1 MEKNS
6 QTITRYHLLVFA
18 GCWLGG
24 LFDGM
29 DSTFMSAVQPK
40 AVAEL
45 LQGVSGV
52 DPNRIASI
60 INSAFLFGWMGGGV
74 LFGIIGD
81 KLGRVRSML
90 FSILLYAV
98 FTGCAGFSQTWW
110 HLALFRFLTG
120 LGIGG
125 ELVSITTFLSEVWVE
140 RSRAF
145 AIGVL
150 LTSYQAGVLV
160 AGLVTRNV
168 DHWRTVFF
176 IGALPALLTI
186 FLRLALRESEKWRT
200 SVQSSHEDLSLLG
213 EVLSPRHRRNA
224 FLGALAFG
232 GLLIGYWASLSWIP
246 QWVQSFFPASYPG
259 NIERGTTLFWQGLA
273 AVCGCA
279 SAGWLCERIGRR
291 RTIMVSYAGCFAS
304 SALLFLS
311 NHSFSNRI
319 YVQVAIL
326 GYFIGLA
333 QAVMYIYLPELFPTR
348 IRATAVG
355 FGLNAGRFATAIA
368 VLFVGTIVQQFGGY
382 GPSALFFA
390 GSYLIAVIAAYFSS
404 ETRGKGLPA

>member
-1 MEKNS
+1 MQNNS
-6 QTITRYHLLVFA
+6 GITRYHILVFA

-24 LFDGM
+24 MFDGM

-45 LQGVSGV
+45 LQGHPEL
-52 DPNRIASI
+52 DHKQIASY
-60 INSAFLFGWMGGGV
+60 INAAFLFGWMGGGII
-74 LFGIIGD
+74 FGMIGD

-98 FTGCAGFSQTWW
+98 FTGCAGFSETWW

-140 RSRAF
+140 RSRAV

-150 LTSYQAGVLV
+150 ITSYQAGVLV
-160 AGLVTRNV
+160 AGLVTRQMEY
-168 DHWRTVFF
+168 WRHVFF
-176 IGALPALLTI
+176 IGALPAVLTI
-186 FLRLALRESEKWRT
+186 VLRMALKESEKWRAAK
-200 SVQSSHEDLSLLG
+200 QGSHEDISLLA
-213 EVLSPRHRRNA
+213 EVLSPAHRRRA
-224 FLGALAFG
+224 WIGAIAFG

-246 QWVQSFFPASYPG
+246 QWVQSFFPPDYKG
-259 NIERGTTLFWQGLA
+259 NVERGNTLFFQGLA
-273 AVCGCA
+273 AVLGCA
-279 SAGWLCERIGRR
+279 SAGWLSDHLGRR
-291 RTIMVSYAGCFAS
+291 VTIMVSYTGCFAA

-311 NHSFSNRI
+311 NDSFSATI
-319 YVQVAIL
+319 YWQVALL

-333 QAVMYIYLPELFPTR
+333 QAIMYIYLPELFPTR

-355 FGLNAGRFATAIA
+355 FGLNAGRFATAVS
-368 VLFVGTIVQQFGGY
+368 VLFVGVIVNALGGY
-382 GPSALFFA
+382 GMSAMFFA
-390 GSYLIAVIAAYFSS
+390 TSYLIAVIAAFFGP
-404 ETRGKGLPA
+404 ETKGKGLPA